1 MNEPKRH
8 HYLPQM
14 YLRGLAE
21 GESLWVYDRDKSEYR
36 EQGIVNTAVQRD
48 YYAVVDSSGA
58 TNRDLEGIL
67 AGIEG
72 KAADA
77 IRLADERATLSEE
90 QRAGLA
96 VFVALL
102 KVRTPNFEKS
112 FADAQ
117 DQLFKK
123 VLKATMNSEE
133 RIAASIAAYERA
145 KGKKLPLAPKEL
157 LDLFRGGQFRIE
169 AHRNQS
175 VALMIELSSEFALLL
190 AQMDWVFA
198 HPPDGFQFVT
208 SDVPFG
214 IIPPKDWKPEG
225 LLGGVGMLTPGAVK
239 TIPLT
244 RRTLL
249 LAFDKRDITRH
260 AAITE
265 AVVREFNSATTARP
279 ERFAIGTDRS
289 LLESLVPAAG
299 INKPG
304 TGPRMRV
311 D

>member
-14 YLRGLAE
+14 YLRGFAN
-21 GESLWVYDRDKSEYR
+21 GERVWVYDREKSEYR
-36 EQGIVNTAVQRD
+36 EQGVVNTAVQRD
-48 YYAVVDSSGA
+48 YYAVTDASGA
-58 TNRDLEGIL
+58 KNRDLEGIL

-72 KAADA
+72 KAAEA
-77 IRLADERATLSEE
+77 IRLADQRAALSEE
-90 QRAGLA
+90 QRAALA

-117 DQLFKK
+117 DKLFKK
-123 VLKATMNSEE
+123 ILKATMNSEE
-133 RIAASIAAYERA
+133 RIAASIAAYERD

-157 LDLFRGGQFRIE
+157 LDLFQGGQFRIE
-169 AHRNQS
+169 PHRNQS
-175 VALMIELSSEFALLL
+175 VALMIELSSEFALLP

-198 HPPDGFQFVT
+198 HPPEGSQFIT

-214 IIPPKDWKPEG
+214 IIPPKDWKPGG
-225 LLGGVGMLTPGAVK
+225 LLSGVGILTPGAVK
-239 TIPLT
+239 AIPLT

-249 LAFDKRDITRH
+249 LTFDKGDITRH
-260 AAITE
+260 AAMTE
-265 AVVREFNSATTARP
+265 AVVRDFNVATAART
-279 ERFAIGTDRS
+279 ERFAIGTDRT

-299 INKPG
+299 INKRG